1 MNNRLELLHVYRAMA
16 SVAVV
21 LHHLT
26 AMSERGFGVEYLGGF
41 FTAFEFRVDFFFVLS
56 GFLIT
61 WVYGGRIGL
70 PGAGLAFF
78 RRRFLRLYPLLF
90 VLTTLKLFFMLGP
103 AATSGRWSSESLD
116 LATIFGSYFMLPMER
131 YPLILAAWTIPFEV
145 FFYAVF
151 AIAMSTRW
159 RAVFGIALLWMTV
172 IIIHAVLNPTAGG
185 RQTFF
190 LLQLS
195 HLQLMAGV
203 LTALALRSLDLRAW
217 RRPLLAFAILAL
229 GALPFIYSDWLQPI
243 ALVKRLY
250 LAATFM
256 ALIAGSALWEMSRE
270 RTLVIPQWLRTLG
283 DSSYSIF
290 LLHSPLLLIGLQQM
304 ANWRMMNDGTLTL
317 LALAAV
323 IAGVF
328 CYRWLELPMQR
339 RLAPASAR

>member
-1 MNNRLELLHVYRAMA
+1 MNKRLELLHIYRAIA

-26 AMSERGFGVEYLGGF
+26 AMGERSYGLSYLCGF

-61 WVYGGRIGL
+61 WVYGGRMSE

-78 RRRFLRLYPLLF
+78 RRRLFRLYPLLF
-90 VLTTLKLFFMLGP
+90 VLTTLKILFMLGP

-116 LATIFGSYFMLPMER
+116 LATILGSYFMLPMER

-159 RAVFGIALLWMTV
+159 RAVFGIALLWAMA
-172 IIIHAVLNPTAGG
+172 IIIHAALNPTAGG

-195 HLQLMAGV
+195 HLQLMVGV
-203 LTALALRSLDLRAW
+203 LTALALKSLDLRAW
-217 RRPLLAFAILAL
+217 QRPLLVIALLAL
-229 GALPFIYSDWLQPI
+229 GALPFIYADWLQPN

-250 LAATFM
+250 LAVTFM
-256 ALIAGSALWEMSRE
+256 ALISGSALWELARE
-270 RTLVIPQWLRTLG
+270 RPLLIPLWLRTLG

-290 LLHSPLLLIGLQQM
+290 LLHSPLLLIGMHQL
-304 ANWRMMNDGTLTL
+304 AHWRMMNDGALSL

-323 IAGVF
+323 LAGVF

-339 RLAPASAR
+339 RLAPAFDR